1 MIPFVFFLEEASA
14 KAMLEGVLPRL
25 LPNVTARYVVFEG
38 KQDLERQLV
47 RKMRLWQEDA
57 HFIVMRDQDS
67 GDCYQIKDRLLNLSR
82 EAGRLNALV
91 RIACKELESFYLGD
105 LNAVEQ
111 GLGLT
116 GLARRQQVAKFRNPD
131 SLNNAAE
138 ELKKITNKTYQKV
151 SGSRAI
157 SPFLVLDDR
166 HCSTS
171 FKALINGLRHL
182 VNNA

>member
-1 MIPFVFFLEEASA
+1 MIPLVFFLEEASA
-14 KAMLEGVLPRL
+14 KAMLEGIIPRL
-25 LPNVTARYVVFEG
+25 LPNVTTRYVVFDG
-38 KQDLERQLV
+38 KQDLEKQLV

-57 HFIVMRDQDS
+57 HFIVMRDQDG
-67 GDCYQIKDRLLNLSR
+67 GDCHIIKNRLRDLSH
-82 EAGRLNALV
+82 EAGRPNALV

-116 GLARRQQVAKFRNPD
+116 GLARRQKAAKFRNPD

-138 ELKKITNKTYQKV
+138 ELTKITNKTYQKV

-157 SPFLVLDDR
+157 APFLVLDDR

-171 FKALINGLRHL
+171 FKSLINGLRRM
-182 VNNA
+182 VNNT

>member
-1 MIPFVFFLEEASA
+1 
-14 KAMLEGVLPRL
+14 
-25 LPNVTARYVVFEG
+25 
-38 KQDLERQLV
+38 
-47 RKMRLWQEDA
+47 MRLWQEDA

-82 EAGRLNALV
+82 EAGRPNALV

-138 ELKKITNKTYQKV
+138 ELKK
-151 SGSRAI
+151 
-157 SPFLVLDDR
+157 SPI
-166 HCSTS
+166 
-171 FKALINGLRHL
+171 KPIKK
-182 VNNA
+182 